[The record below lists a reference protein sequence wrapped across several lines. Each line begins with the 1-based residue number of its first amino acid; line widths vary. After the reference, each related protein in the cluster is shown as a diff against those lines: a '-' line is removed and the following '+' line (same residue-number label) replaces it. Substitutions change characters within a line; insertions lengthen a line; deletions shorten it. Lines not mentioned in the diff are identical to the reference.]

1 MNGLRSRGG
10 AIPRALCSWLTI
22 GALAAVSPGPAAAD
36 FLRAR
41 YSVSLIGLPLGI
53 AGVTATLEPN
63 SYHVEADAKL
73 SGLASLISSA
83 KGAASASG
91 VITLG
96 RLAPSTYAT
105 TSANAKSTRTVRMG
119 MNAGTVRAVDISPP
133 IIDDSS
139 DRVPVTEA
147 DKRNIIDPMSA
158 VVMPVPSGQP
168 LVGPAACNRSIPVFD
183 GYSRFD
189 IVMSYV
195 GTREVKAK
203 GYSGPVSVCRVRYVP
218 VAGYRR
224 DRKATQFMADNNQI
238 EVWLAPIENAHVAV
252 PFRISVMTPIGT
264 TVIEAAEFHV
274 EASEKAADALR

>member
-1 MNGLRSRGG
+1 M
-10 AIPRALCSWLTI
+10 I
-22 GALAAVSPGPAAAD
+22 GALAAVSSGSAAAD

-41 YSVSLIGLPLGI
+41 YSLSLIGLPFGT
-53 AGVTATLEPN
+53 AGVTATLEPDG
-63 SYHVEADAKL
+63 YHVEANAKL
-73 SGLASLISSA
+73 SGLASLVSSA

-91 VITLG
+91 AITLG

-105 TSANAKSTRTVRMG
+105 TSADAKSTRTIRMG

-133 IIDDSS
+133 IIDDSP

-203 GYSGPVSVCRVRYVP
+203 GYSGPVSVCMVRYVP

-224 DRKATQFMADNNQI
+224 NRRDTQFWVSNNHI
-238 EVWLAPIENAHVAV
+238 EVWLMPIENAHVAV
-252 PFRISVMTPIGT
+252 PFRVSVLTPLGT

-274 EASEKAADALR
+274 EPSEKAADAVR